1 MPQERLFVRPP
12 GATTQEEAVE
22 SFVGRAVHVYLAR
35 ALAGDTPPPGQ
46 PQKLLA
52 FFQQLVKQAVYRY
65 KLNNRLNKDDLSVL
79 FPDAQ
84 DAVTTVGRWK
94 PEQRLSNDN

>member
-1 MPQERLFVRPP
+1 MPVARYRLGCRWGDLGQTALRLFA
-12 GATTQEEAVE
+12 GN
-22 SFVGRAVHVYLAR
+22 VYLAR